1 MQEFIAAIESA
12 LSAETGLESGSFHL
26 ESPRNPDLGDFAF
39 PCFLLA
45 KRDKANPAQVAG
57 KLAEALNARL
67 AGIQAVATG
76 PYLNFKVDRDA
87 LAQSVVG
94 GIRTAGA
101 TYGDSDEGKG
111 KTVVIDLSSPNIAK
125 PMSVGHLRSTVIGA
139 AIQRLHDALG
149 YETVGINHI
158 GDWGSQFG
166 KLVAAVDRWGNTVDL
181 EGDPIRSLLALYVR
195 YHEEEENDPELQAA
209 GRAAFQ
215 ELESGVDGHVR
226 QVWRKLTELSMEEF
240 NRTYARLNVTF
251 DEIRGEAFYED
262 VLAPTSERIEKA
274 GITEQSEGALIVSL
288 TGTRRACRL
297 ACCASP
303 TAPRCTPHATRPR
316 SLPLGPL
323 PLSPLL
329 YVVGGTT
336 SACTSADQVRAAAR
350 GPRLGTAGRTRRLRH
365 DALAPGQD
373 EHAQGPGRLPRR
385 RARPRRRRSRQD
397 HRREEPRPPRRRRH
411 RGQVGVGAVI
421 FSDLNT
427 GRLKDIEFV
436 WSEVLSFEGD
446 TGPMCST
453 RTRASAASCKRP
465 TRAPSPSPPTGPP
478 SPNPAPCW
486 SNSAVPAVIRQSLEQ
501 SRTLGS
507 HPVPARPRPRDEL
520 LDRRQPRTRPRSPH
534 HRRPP
539 ATRRRRPHRA
549 RAWTWLAR
557 RGSAGVDVGPAFA
570 APGSTASTARGRA
583 CEQQSPLR
591 LGQQAVDPGS
601 QVLGSARPGCFL
613 ACRRPSTPRRI
624 PPFAQD
630 RKLLRFRPNPAFG
643 SVSLPEPFKPEQ
655 RQSATAGSG
664 RTGRPIAGP
673 GHVDPCKAV
682 RGFQCKPSIVDFC
695 TDCASPDPLRQQER
709 LRLGVPAEGSGCNTR
724 ALADSVAQADA

>member
-94 GIRTAGA
+94 GIRAAGA

-262 VLAPTSERIEKA
+262 FLAPTIERIEKA
-274 GITEQSEGALIVSL
+274 GITEQSDGALIVSL
-288 TGTRRACRL
+288 TEFGENAALLAAQVRRH
-297 ACCASP
+297 
-303 TAPRCTPHATRPR
+303 HAVRHARHGCGLP
-316 SLPLGPL
+316 PLGP
-323 PLSPLL
+323 S
-329 YVVGGTT
+329 TT
-336 SACTSADQVRAAAR
+336 TAACTWSAATNACTSS
-350 GPRLGTAGRTRRLRH
+350 
-365 DALAPGQD
+365 
-373 EHAQGPGRLPRR
+373 
-385 RARPRRRRSRQD
+385 RS
-397 HRREEPRPPRRRRH
+397 
-411 RGQVGVGAVI
+411 
-421 FSDLNT
+421 NT
-427 GRLKDIEFV
+427 CCSA
-436 WSEVLSFEGD
+436 WAS
-446 TGPMCST
+446 TGN
-453 RTRASAASCKRP
+453 RASN
-465 TRAPSPSPPTGPP
+465 TSPS
-478 SPNPAPCW
+478 A
-486 SNSAVPAVIRQSLEQ
+486 
-501 SRTLGS
+501 
-507 HPVPARPRPRDEL
+507 
-520 LDRRQPRTRPRSPH
+520 
-534 HRRPP
+534 
-539 ATRRRRPHRA
+539 
-549 RAWTWLAR
+549 
-557 RGSAGVDVGPAFA
+557 
-570 APGSTASTARGRA
+570 
-583 CEQQSPLR
+583 
-591 LGQQAVDPGS
+591 
-601 QVLGSARPGCFL
+601 
-613 ACRRPSTPRRI
+613 
-624 PPFAQD
+624 
-630 RKLLRFRPNPAFG
+630 
-643 SVSLPEPFKPEQ
+643 
-655 RQSATAGSG
+655 
-664 RTGRPIAGP
+664 
-673 GHVDPCKAV
+673 
-682 RGFQCKPSIVDFC
+682 
-695 TDCASPDPLRQQER
+695 
-709 LRLGVPAEGSGCNTR
+709 
-724 ALADSVAQADA
+724 